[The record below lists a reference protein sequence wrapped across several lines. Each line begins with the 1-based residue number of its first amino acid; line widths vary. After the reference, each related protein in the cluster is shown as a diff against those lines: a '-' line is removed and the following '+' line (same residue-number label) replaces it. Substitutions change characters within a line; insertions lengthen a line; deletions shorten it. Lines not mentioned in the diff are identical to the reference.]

1 MSSGRVTVSGKV
13 ATLEG
18 DDAVAAKKAFLAKN
32 PQSFW
37 VEFGD
42 FSWFRMDTVVTARLV
57 GGFGRIK
64 QVPSQPHFP
73 SMPVLRRVRASSV
86 VPPCETR
93 KAMLPTQA

>member
-13 ATLEG
+13 AILEG
-18 DDAVAAKKAFLAKN
+18 DDAAAAKKAFLAKN

-64 QVPSQPHFP
+64 QVAPQPQLP
-73 SMPVLRRVRASSV
+73 SMPVLCIRDLCEDFSIKCWSS
-86 VPPCETR
+86 
-93 KAMLPTQA
+93 L